1 MKILE
6 HIEKIASDTYN
17 PTLEAAKNSGRG
29 VMGYFCS
36 YVPEELIHAAGFIPY
51 RMRAI
56 DNRGTTLADTYFAP
70 TVCSFTRQCFDKALN
85 NDFDFLDGVIFM
97 NGCDHNRRLFDNWRY
112 ADVEPDFLFMLPV
125 PHTMMEN
132 SIQTFEEDLLELKT
146 AMETRF
152 DITITDE
159 KLKDAIL
166 LYNRKRALL
175 TQIAESRKQKEV
187 PIKGSEFLSIMLAIT
202 ALPIETVNEMLEEVV
217 AGLKDRVV
225 STDKDLRVF
234 LSGSCLEEV
243 DHLRLIEE
251 SGSIVV
257 ADKICLGAPHYDTM
271 VDETVGPI
279 AALARRYMTH
289 LSCPRM
295 MDDVHGRLAY
305 MHEKI
310 DEYRIDAVI
319 SEKLEFCTL
328 MAGDIFMHK
337 KEMAKTDFPFLAT
350 DRELHGGG
358 TGQLKTRIQ
367 AFFEQVRNIKAKNGT
382 SNIKH

>member
-6 HIEKIASDTYN
+6 KIEQIASH
-17 PTLEAAKNSGRG
+17 TLNATLGAAKKEGRG

-36 YVPEELIHAAGFIPY
+36 YVPEEMIHAAGFIPY

-56 DNRGTTLADTYFAP
+56 ENQGTTKADTYFAP

-97 NGCDHNRRLFDNWRY
+97 NGCDHNRRLYDNWRY
-112 ADVEPDFLFMLPV
+112 ADVKPDFLYMLPV
-125 PHTMMEN
+125 PHTMAES
-132 SIQTFEEDLLELKT
+132 SIQAYREDLSGLKT
-146 AMETRF
+146 AIETRF
-152 DITITDE
+152 GVSITDE
-159 KLKDAIL
+159 KLNDAIR

-175 TQIAESRKQKEV
+175 AQIAESRKKREV

-202 ALPIETVNEMLEEVV
+202 ALPIETVNELLEEVA
-217 AGLKDRVV
+217 AGLEGRVV
-225 STDKDLRVF
+225 SSDKDLRVF
-234 LSGSCLEEV
+234 ISASCVEEV

-257 ADKICLGAPHYDTM
+257 ADKICLGAPHFDTL
-271 VDETVGPI
+271 VDETIGPI
-279 AALARRYMTH
+279 EALAERYMTH

-295 MDDVHGRLAY
+295 MDDIHRRLEY
-305 MHEKI
+305 MHDKI
-310 DEYRIDAVI
+310 AEYSVDAVI

-328 MAGDIFMHK
+328 MAGEIFMHK
-337 KEMAKTDFPFLAT
+337 KELAKTDFPFLAT
-350 DRELHGGG
+350 DRELYGGD

-367 AFFEQVRNIKAKNGT
+367 AFFEQVRNVKAKTGN
-382 SNIKH
+382 